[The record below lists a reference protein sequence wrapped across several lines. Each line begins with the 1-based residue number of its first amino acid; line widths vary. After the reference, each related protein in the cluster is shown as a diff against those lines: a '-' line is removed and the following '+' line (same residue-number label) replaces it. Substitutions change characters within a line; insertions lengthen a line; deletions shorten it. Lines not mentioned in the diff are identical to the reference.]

1 MNNVYT
7 NTYSAYSCFEEFLP
21 YLPPD
26 EMDEKTRSILL
37 HRQFMALNLQDD
49 FLFGKVM
56 EDMEILR
63 LLLERI
69 LRIPIAKVVQ
79 VTPQRTFDIDP
90 AARGIRLDV
99 YAADEQGT
107 RYSIEMQKYNEY
119 NIPKRSRYYT
129 SMVDLDQLEKGTA
142 YRELRQSVVIFLCMF
157 DPFHMGLQ
165 KYTFLRRCEE
175 APELDLG
182 DGTAQIILTGA
193 EPEGA
198 DPVIA
203 QFFRYCA
210 SSTDETAAACDGE
223 LVQRIHQRVRMLKNN
238 RKLEVE
244 YMKMWELEQKRYQE
258 GVMNGIAQGVAQG
271 IAQTQEH
278 MIGRMLSDS
287 FSDEQIVKYTQCT
300 PELLEKVKKS
310 MA

>member
-1 MNNVYT
+1 MNNFYAETQSVYT
-7 NTYSAYSCFEEFLP
+7 CFEDTVP
-21 YLPPD
+21 YLLAEEVD
-26 EMDEKTRSILL
+26 EENRRALL
-37 HRQFMALNLQDD
+37 HRQYMALNLQDD

-56 EDMEILR
+56 EDTEILR

-90 AARGIRLDV
+90 AARGIRLDI
-99 YAADEQGT
+99 YAADAQGT
-107 RYSIEMQKYNEY
+107 RYSIEMQKNDEY
-119 NIPKRSRYYT
+119 NIPKRSRYYL
-129 SMVDLDQLEKGTA
+129 SMMDLDQLEKGED
-142 YRELRQSVVIFLCMF
+142 YSNLKQSVVIFFCMF

-175 APELDLG
+175 APELALG
-182 DGTAQIILTGA
+182 DGTLQIVLTGA

-203 QFFRYCA
+203 QFFRYCV
-210 SSTDETAAACDGE
+210 SSTDETAAACDSE
-223 LVQRIHQRVRMLKNN
+223 LVKQIHEKVRMLKNN
-238 RKLEVE
+238 RVLEVE
-244 YMKMWELEQKRYQE
+244 YMKMWELEQKRYKE
-258 GVMNGIAQGVAQG
+258 GVARGA
-271 IAQTQEH
+271 AQTQERV
-278 MIGRMLSDS
+278 IGRMLSDS

-300 PELLEKVKKS
+300 PEQLEKVKKS